1 MAWRS
6 KKQASCCPAVEP
18 TSVKV
23 GRAIA
28 CNYMYAELFDW
39 VKALVFLRLDG
50 GIDQLVAQRV
60 RRPNP

>member
-1 MAWRS
+1 MD
-6 KKQASCCPAVEP
+6 
-18 TSVKV
+18 
-23 GRAIA
+23 
-28 CNYMYAELFDW
+28 AELFDW